1 MIYLP
6 QDPAGVERL
15 ASKMQAVCAS
25 VSAGEQVTKEQLK
38 DLAKKREKNPLNF
51 VNKNDQ
57 SFSNTCAAN
66 SGEMCL
72 STWYWNHT
80 GLVLDF
86 SRLWLYL
93 SGKLRWD
100 TKRGRF
106 PDNGVSVPSVA
117 ETLYEQGVPF
127 ERFWKFNPD
136 ASTWPTAERF
146 KAEQTPELI
155 AAAAQHKCKSM
166 TPISQD
172 FDVAIARV
180 ALGDPFFWGHGW
192 PFPERWIRSRH
203 LRSLVRVGRE
213 AQGLRPDHRQQPRKP
228 TRLPLYPPPVRHRSA
243 IGELWRLPHGRKRR
257 PAVQGHAD
265 GDVRREQ
272 RRATRE
278 ESRTE

>member
-25 VSAGEQVTKEQLK
+25 VSAGDQVTKEKLK
-38 DLAKKREKNPLNF
+38 DLAKKREQNPLNY

-57 SFSNTCAAN
+57 SFSNTCGAN
-66 SGEMCL
+66 SGEQCL
-72 STWYWNHT
+72 SIWYWKHT

-86 SRLWLYL
+86 ARLWLYL

-106 PDNGVSVPSVA
+106 PDNGVSIPSVA

-136 ASTWPTAERF
+136 ASKWPTAERF

-166 TPISQD
+166 TPVSQD
-172 FDVAIARV
+172 FDVAVARV

-192 PFPERWIRSRH
+192 PFPNGGSGHATCGAWFEWDEKLKDFVLIMSNSHANQPVFRCTRRQYATA
-203 LRSLVRVGRE
+203 LRSGNYGGYHME
-213 AQGLRPDHRQQPRKP
+213 GN
-228 TRLPLYPPPVRHRSA
+228 
-243 IGELWRLPHGRKRR
+243 
-257 PAVQGHAD
+257 AD
-265 GDVRREQ
+265 LKF
-272 RRATRE
+272 RANQMVM
-278 ESRTE
+278 

>member
-25 VSAGEQVTKEQLK
+25 VSAGDQVTKEQLR

-57 SFSNTCAAN
+57 SFSNTCATN
-66 SGEMCL
+66 SGDMHLCI
-72 STWYWNHT
+72 WYWHQT
-80 GLVLDF
+80 GQVLEF
-86 SRLWLYL
+86 SRLWLYF
-93 SGKLRWD
+93 SAKLRWD

-172 FDVAIARV
+172 FDVTVARV

-192 PFPERWIRSRH
+192 PFPNGGSGHATCGAWFEWDEKLKDFVLIIANSHASQPVFRCTRRQYATA
-203 LRSLVRVGRE
+203 LRSGNYGGYHME
-213 AQGLRPDHRQQPRKP
+213 GNADLRFK
-228 TRLPLYPPPVRHRSA
+228 
-243 IGELWRLPHGRKRR
+243 
-257 PAVQGHAD
+257 
-265 GDVRREQ
+265 
-272 RRATRE
+272 ATQMVM
-278 ESRTE
+278 